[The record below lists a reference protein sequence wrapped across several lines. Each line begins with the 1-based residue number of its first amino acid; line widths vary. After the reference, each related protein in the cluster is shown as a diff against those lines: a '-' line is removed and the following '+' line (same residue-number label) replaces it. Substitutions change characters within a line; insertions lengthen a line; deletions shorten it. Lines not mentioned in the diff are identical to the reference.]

1 MLTPLTRAALFLF
14 GLVFLCTAAPYATA
28 ADIVE
33 KAADTP
39 KPLNPEQSATRFQ
52 LPENL
57 RIELVASEPLVT
69 EPVCTAFD
77 GKGRLFVS
85 ELHGYN
91 YEGYLDVVELNKTG
105 ELDTKVRRIPAS
117 KENIEK
123 AKEWLTRI

>member
-1 MLTPLTRAALFLF
+1 MDRQRTCPAEEKISRGLQIPPSLSFSRFNRFLQKDKIPMLTPLTRAALFLF

-33 KAADTP
+33 NAADTP

-69 EPVCTAFD
+69 
-77 GKGRLFVS
+77 
-85 ELHGYN
+85 
-91 YEGYLDVVELNKTG
+91 
-105 ELDTKVRRIPAS
+105 
-117 KENIEK
+117 
-123 AKEWLTRI
+123 